1 MAHCPRPGAL
11 VNDHHHDNDLDDYD
25 EKDML
30 SNFETITQDAI
41 KNLNSTLSSPTQIYT
56 CSVTSS
62 LMCGL
67 VVSVV
72 TPDRNL

>member
-41 KNLNSTLSSPTQIYT
+41 KNLNSNLHYHLPHKYT
-56 CSVTSS
+56 HAASQ
-62 LMCGL
+62 
-67 VVSVV
+67 VVLCV
-72 TPDRNL
+72 NWWCQL